1 MERLIGDVLLL
12 EQLAQWIALFLGI
25 FFFSLFLSILKKG
38 IRHPNE
44 RDLML
49 RRGYVFAS
57 GASFILFIMFSPT
70 AETLSDTLQPY
81 HFIVEHFLFI
91 LSGALAASAFE
102 LLVSSWTKY
111 HVGSSIV
118 AALSRIYIRV
128 LGFNGRFNRNGLF
141 GVTIFML
148 IHLFWLIPANFNQAL
163 LDDVLHL
170 VQHFTFGISG
180 IILYLTIKM
189 LRSTWRSVLLIT
201 MGMMTLLT
209 SYLLFSVGEP
219 IYLYPLEQQTLLG
232 MSMVF
237 LAAGLEVIGIVL
249 LITRLIKYG

>member
-1 MERLIGDVLLL
+1 MDRLVGDVILL
-12 EQLAQWIALFLGI
+12 EQIAQWIGLFLGI
-25 FFFSLFLSILKKG
+25 FFVSLFISILRKG

-44 RDLML
+44 RDLMVM
-49 RRGYVFAS
+49 RGYVFAS
-57 GASFILFIMFSPT
+57 GASFILFILFSSA

-91 LSGALAASAFE
+91 LSGALAASSFE
-102 LLVSSWTKY
+102 LLVSSWTK
-111 HVGSSIV
+111 HQIGSSV
-118 AALSRIYIRV
+118 VVALSRIYIQV

-170 VQHFTFGISG
+170 GQHFTFGISG

-189 LRSTWRSVLLIT
+189 LRPNWRYALLIS
-201 MGMMTLLT
+201 MGMMSLLT

-219 IYLYPLEQQTLLG
+219 IYLYPLEQHTLLG
-232 MSMVF
+232 ISMVF
-237 LAAGLEVIGIVL
+237 LAAGLEVTGIVL